1 MLWERSLHRVHLTR
15 LAIIRFLLVQGQR
28 LMGEW
33 TAYYLLSSRGKGR
46 IADGSVTEK
55 AKSPDN
61 EEDRITGW
69 GECSCPVIRYQG
81 ERY

>member
-1 MLWERSLHRVHLTR
+1 
-15 LAIIRFLLVQGQR
+15 
-28 LMGEW
+28 MGEW

-69 GECSCPVIRYQG
+69 GERSCPVIRYQG